1 MMKFKVIQELYE
13 IIERAPYS
21 KTAHNM
27 LTELLFVS
35 CSESFAVNGAPFYR
49 FYTRGHVLAKGDGKF
64 EFVEY
69 DGE

>member
-35 CSESFAVNGAPFYR
+35 CSESFAVNGTPFYR
-49 FYTRGHVLAKGDGKF
+49 FYDVGHVHAKGNG
-64 EFVEY
+64 ELGFVEY
-69 DGE
+69 GE